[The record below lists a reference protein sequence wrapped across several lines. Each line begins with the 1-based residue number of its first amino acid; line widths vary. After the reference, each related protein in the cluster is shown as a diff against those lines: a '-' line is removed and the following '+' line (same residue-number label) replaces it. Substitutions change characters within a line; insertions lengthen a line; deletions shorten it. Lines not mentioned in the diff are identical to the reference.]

1 MAWFLVF
8 HIVGLILWL
17 GGLLDLTRILGYH
30 VKEDIPVQE
39 RLSWME
45 FRMYWFVATPGMI
58 LSVVMGLLLFFKGG
72 GVDIYFG
79 GGFQWFIIKF
89 VLALILIVIHFY
101 FGKMLMALKAHPRIM
116 SPARFKA
123 IHGVIG
129 LLFIFIVILA
139 VVKPF

>member
-58 LSVVMGLLLFFKGG
+58 LAVVMGLFLFYYGG
-72 GVDIYFG
+72 GVASYFSG
-79 GGFQWFIIKF
+79 HSYWFTFKLIF
-89 VLALILIVIHFY
+89 VLVLIALHFY
-101 FGKMLMALKAHPRIM
+101 FGKALMSLRAQPRIM
-116 SPARFKA
+116 SPAKFKA
-123 IHGVIG
+123 LHGITG
-129 LLFIFIVILA
+129 LIFIIVVMLA
-139 VVKPF
+139 VVRPF